1 MSCGAITAVYSENYK
16 KLTDTFCEQSEELL
30 KKLNLIILY
39 IIYIYIYLCVCVG
52 GCGWVASGGIVVKAL
67 RYKPTCPGF
76 DS

>member
-39 IIYIYIYLCVCVG
+39 IIYIYIYIFVCVCGGGVG
-52 GCGWVASGGIVVKAL
+52 GWRAVA
-67 RYKPTCPGF
+67 
-76 DS
+76 

>member
-52 GCGWVASGGIVVKAL
+52 GVWVGGERWHSG
-67 RYKPTCPGF
+67 
-76 DS
+76 